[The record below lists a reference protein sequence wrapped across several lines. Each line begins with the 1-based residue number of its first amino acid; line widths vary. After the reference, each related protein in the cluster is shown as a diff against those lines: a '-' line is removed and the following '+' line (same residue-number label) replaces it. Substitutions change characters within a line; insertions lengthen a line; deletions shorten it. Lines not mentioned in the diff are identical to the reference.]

1 MIDRESALRATM
13 SDSALQATVNGHE
26 LRPWMVL
33 VGGVCVA
40 KTKCKRCGKV
50 VSCHVNDEGAQHV
63 VGPAVQTLCGNVA
76 A

>member
-1 MIDRESALRATM
+1 MIDREATLRAAM
-13 SDSALQATVNGHE
+13 ADSKCQAEVNGHE

-40 KTKCKRCGKV
+40 KSRCKHCGKV
-50 VSCHVNDEGAQHV
+50 VSCHVSDEGAQHV
-63 VGPAVQTLCGNVA
+63 VGPALQTLCGGVA